1 MNLYRRLANA
11 AISDTRADVPSAAA
25 LLERLHADQR
35 DIDQVIQR
43 LQRIQKL
50 RERRLTWFG
59 NLRLSH
65 PASRTHAKSRSG
77 AGRDH
82 IRG

>member
-1 MNLYRRLANA
+1 MNSYRRLANA
-11 AISDTRADVPSAAA
+11 AVDARADSPSAAA
-25 LLERLHADQR
+25 LLEKLHADQR

-50 RERRLTWFG
+50 RDRRLTWLG

-65 PASRTHAKSRSG
+65 AAPKAHAK
-77 AGRDH
+77 A
-82 IRG
+82 